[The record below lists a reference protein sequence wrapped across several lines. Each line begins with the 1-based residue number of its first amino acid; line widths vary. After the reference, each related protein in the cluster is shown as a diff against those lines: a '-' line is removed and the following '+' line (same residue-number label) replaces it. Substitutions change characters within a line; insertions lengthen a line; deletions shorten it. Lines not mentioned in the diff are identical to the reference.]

1 MVCDCFSAL
10 RSKIS
15 PINWLIILDLHHKRN
30 ITNAKKTSF
39 VSPGK
44 KKHGKRGNKSTS
56 EDDSESV
63 ISSEAPS
70 PVVDLQESQS
80 NDSNTGTTRDDSNI
94 DVISVDEIASEES
107 KPPTPGPQ
115 DFYEEF
121 AVPYSE
127 VMLLFEISINFDVDN
142 LFV

>member
-1 MVCDCFSAL
+1 M
-10 RSKIS
+10 
-15 PINWLIILDLHHKRN
+15 
-30 ITNAKKTSF
+30 
-39 VSPGK
+39 SPGK
-44 KKHGKRGNKSTS
+44 KKHGKKGNKSTS

-80 NDSNTGTTRDDSNI
+80 NDSNTGTTRDDSII
-94 DVISVDEIASEES
+94 DVISVDEIPSEES

-127 VMLLFEISINFDVDN
+127 VMLLSKIFQENPFSTNFTLERNFSLRIED
-142 LFV
+142 FVYSCS